1 MRRRL
6 PSPTTHA
13 SFQHQSIL
21 LVNPSTPSSTL
32 ALNGLHHITAIAGD
46 PRRNVAFY
54 TGALGLR
61 LIKRTVN
68 FDDPSTY
75 HLYYGDSVGTPGSV
89 LTFFP
94 WAGIRRGRPG
104 TGQAYATAFSVP
116 AGSLNFWRTRL
127 LAHGVTPSA
136 LTTRF
141 GDEVISF
148 TDPDGLVLELVAS
161 TEPDARAAHPHP
173 EISAAHGI
181 RGFHSVTL
189 AVSEATPTA
198 ALLTHAM
205 GYRAT
210 ATAEGRTRFSVA
222 GGGPGTYV
230 DVVVDPSLPR
240 GTSGAGTVH
249 HIAFRTPD
257 DTTQARALA
266 ALQALNLGV
275 SPVMDRNYF
284 HSIYYRE
291 PAGILFEIATDNP
304 GFTIDEPLA
313 TLGTALKLPAQYES
327 QRAAIEAHLPPLM

>member
-1 MRRRL
+1 MSTASASVRL
-6 PSPTTHA
+6 T
-13 SFQHQSIL
+13 
-21 LVNPSTPSSTL
+21 
-32 ALNGLHHITAIAGD
+32 GLHHITAIAGD

-54 TGALGLR
+54 TGTLGLR

-75 HLYYGDSVGTPGSV
+75 HLYYGDHVGTPGSV

-104 TGQAYATAFSVP
+104 TGQAYATAFAVP

-136 LTTRF
+136 ITRRF

-148 TDPDGLVLELVAS
+148 QDPDGLVLELIAS
-161 TEPDARAAHPHP
+161 AESDTRTAPSHP
-173 EISAAHGI
+173 EVSAAQGI

-189 AVSEATPTA
+189 AVAAAAPTA
-198 ALLTHAM
+198 ALLTQVM

-210 ATAEGRTRFSVA
+210 ANADHRTRFSVA

-230 DVVVDPSLPR
+230 DLLVDPKLPR

-257 DTTQARALA
+257 DATQASALA
-266 ALQALNLGV
+266 SLQELNLGV

-291 PAGILFEIATDNP
+291 PAGILFEIATDHP

-313 TLGTALKLPAQYES
+313 TLGTTLKLPAQYES
-327 QRAAIEAHLPPLM
+327 QRAAIEAHLPPLT

>member
-1 MRRRL
+1 MQL
-6 PSPTTHA
+6 S
-13 SFQHQSIL
+13 
-21 LVNPSTPSSTL
+21 
-32 ALNGLHHITAIAGD
+32 GLHHITAIAGD

-54 TGALGLR
+54 TGTLGLR

-116 AGSLNFWRTRL
+116 AGSLPFWRIRF
-127 LAHGVTPSA
+127 LAHGVSSGA
-136 LTTRF
+136 ITTRF
-141 GDEVISF
+141 GDEVMTF
-148 TDPDGLVLELVAS
+148 TDPDGLVLELIAS
-161 TEPDARAAHPHP
+161 AESDSRAAHSHP

-189 AVSEATPTA
+189 AVPEATPTA
-198 ALLTHAM
+198 ALLTQAM
-205 GYRAT
+205 GYRTT
-210 ATAEGRTRFSVA
+210 ATADDRTRFSVA
-222 GGGPGTYV
+222 AGGPGTYI
-230 DVVVDPSLPR
+230 DLLVDPKLPR

-257 DTTQARALA
+257 DTTQAQSLA
-266 ALQALNLGV
+266 SLQALNLGV

-313 TLGTALKLPAQYES
+313 TLGSSLKLPAQYES
-327 QRAAIEAHLPPLM
+327 QRAAIEAHLPPLS

>member
-1 MRRRL
+1 MSTASASVRL
-6 PSPTTHA
+6 T
-13 SFQHQSIL
+13 
-21 LVNPSTPSSTL
+21 
-32 ALNGLHHITAIAGD
+32 GLHHITAIAGD

-54 TGALGLR
+54 TGTLGLR

-75 HLYYGDSVGTPGSV
+75 HLYYGDHVGTPGSV

-104 TGQAYATAFSVP
+104 TGQAYATAFAVP

-136 LTTRF
+136 ITRRF

-148 TDPDGLVLELVAS
+148 QDPDGLVLELIAS
-161 TEPDARAAHPHP
+161 AESDTRTAPSHP
-173 EISAAHGI
+173 EVSAAQGI

-189 AVSEATPTA
+189 AVAAAAPTA
-198 ALLTHAM
+198 ALLTQVM

-210 ATAEGRTRFSVA
+210 ANTDQRTRFSVA

-230 DVVVDPSLPR
+230 DLLVDPKLPR

-257 DTTQARALA
+257 DATQASALA
-266 ALQALNLGV
+266 SLQELNLGV

-291 PAGILFEIATDNP
+291 PAGILFEIATDHP

-327 QRAAIEAHLPPLM
+327 QRAAIEAHLPPLT

>member
-1 MRRRL
+1 ML
-6 PSPTTHA
+6 DLT
-13 SFQHQSIL
+13 
-21 LVNPSTPSSTL
+21 
-32 ALNGLHHITAIAGD
+32 GLHHVTAIAGD
-46 PRRNVAFY
+46 PRRNVDFY
-54 TGALGLR
+54 TRALGLR

-116 AGSLNFWRTRL
+116 AGSLNFWRARL
-127 LAHGVTPSA
+127 LAHGVSPGA
-136 LTTRF
+136 ITTRF

-161 TEPDARAAHPHP
+161 TEPDARTAHAHP

-189 AVSEATPTA
+189 AVSEARPTA

-205 GYRAT
+205 GYCTT
-210 ATAEGRTRFSVA
+210 ATADHRTRFSVA
-222 GGGPGTYV
+222 TGGPGTYV
-230 DVVVDPSLPR
+230 DLLVDPKLPR

-257 DTTQARALA
+257 DTTQARARA
-266 ALQALNLGV
+266 SLQALNLGV

-304 GFTIDEPLA
+304 GFTHDEPLA
-313 TLGTALKLPAQYES
+313 TLGTTLKLPAQYES
-327 QRAAIEAHLPPLM
+327 QRAAIEAHLPPLT

>member
-1 MRRRL
+1 MSTASASVRL
-6 PSPTTHA
+6 T
-13 SFQHQSIL
+13 
-21 LVNPSTPSSTL
+21 
-32 ALNGLHHITAIAGD
+32 GLHHITAIAGD

-54 TGALGLR
+54 TGTLGLR

-75 HLYYGDSVGTPGSV
+75 HLYYGDHVGTPGSV

-104 TGQAYATAFSVP
+104 TGQAYATAFAVP

-136 LTTRF
+136 ITRRF

-148 TDPDGLVLELVAS
+148 QDPDGLVLELIAS
-161 TEPDARAAHPHP
+161 AESDTRTAPSHP
-173 EISAAHGI
+173 EVSAAQGI

-189 AVSEATPTA
+189 AVAAAAPTA
-198 ALLTHAM
+198 ALLTQVM

-210 ATAEGRTRFSVA
+210 ANADHRTRFSVA

-230 DVVVDPSLPR
+230 DLLVDPKLPR

-257 DTTQARALA
+257 DATQASALA
-266 ALQALNLGV
+266 SLQELNLGV

-291 PAGILFEIATDNP
+291 PAGILFEIATDQP

-327 QRAAIEAHLPPLM
+327 QRAAIEAHLPPLT

>member
-1 MRRRL
+1 MSTASASVRL
-6 PSPTTHA
+6 T
-13 SFQHQSIL
+13 
-21 LVNPSTPSSTL
+21 
-32 ALNGLHHITAIAGD
+32 GLHHITAIAGD

-54 TGALGLR
+54 TGTLGLR

-75 HLYYGDSVGTPGSV
+75 HLYYGDHVGTPGSV

-104 TGQAYATAFSVP
+104 TGQAYATAFAVP

-136 LTTRF
+136 ITPRF

-148 TDPDGLVLELVAS
+148 QDPDGLVLELIAS
-161 TEPDARAAHPHP
+161 AESDTRTAPSHP
-173 EISAAHGI
+173 EVSAAQGI

-189 AVSEATPTA
+189 AVAAAAPTA
-198 ALLTHAM
+198 ALLTQVM

-210 ATAEGRTRFSVA
+210 ANTDQRTRFSVA

-230 DVVVDPSLPR
+230 DLLVDPKQPR

-257 DTTQARALA
+257 DATQASALA
-266 ALQALNLGV
+266 SLQELNLGV

-291 PAGILFEIATDNP
+291 PAGILFEIATDHP

-327 QRAAIEAHLPPLM
+327 QRAAIEAHLPPLT

>member
-1 MRRRL
+1 M
-6 PSPTTHA
+6 
-13 SFQHQSIL
+13 
-21 LVNPSTPSSTL
+21 NPSALSSTI
-32 ALNGLHHITAIAGD
+32 ALTGLHHVTAIAGD
-46 PRRNVAFY
+46 PRRNVDFY
-54 TGALGLR
+54 TRVLGLR

-116 AGSLNFWRTRL
+116 AGSLAFWRARL
-127 LAHGVTPSA
+127 IAHGVSPGA
-136 LTTRF
+136 DTTRF

-148 TDPDGLVLELVAS
+148 TDPDGLALELIAS
-161 TEPDARAAHPHP
+161 AEPDSRAAHSHS

-189 AVSEATPTA
+189 ALSEATPTA
-198 ALLTHAM
+198 SLLTHAM
-205 GYRAT
+205 GYRIKVT
-210 ATAEGRTRFSVA
+210 TDNRTRFSVA
-222 GGGPGTYV
+222 GAGPGTYV
-230 DVVVDPSLPR
+230 DLLVDPKLPR
-240 GTSGAGTVH
+240 GVSGAGTVH

-257 DTTQARALA
+257 DATQALALE
-266 ALQALNLGV
+266 ALQALDLGV

-304 GFTIDEPLA
+304 GFMIDEPLA

-327 QRAAIEAHLPPLM
+327 QRVAIEAHLPPLL

>member
-1 MRRRL
+1 MSTASASVRL
-6 PSPTTHA
+6 T
-13 SFQHQSIL
+13 
-21 LVNPSTPSSTL
+21 
-32 ALNGLHHITAIAGD
+32 GLHHITAIAGN

-54 TGALGLR
+54 TGTLGLR

-75 HLYYGDSVGTPGSV
+75 HLYYGDHVGTPGSV

-104 TGQAYATAFSVP
+104 TGQAYATAFAVP

-136 LTTRF
+136 ITRRF

-148 TDPDGLVLELVAS
+148 QDPDGLVLELIAS
-161 TEPDARAAHPHP
+161 AESDTRTAPSHP
-173 EISAAHGI
+173 EVSAAQGI

-189 AVSEATPTA
+189 AVAAAAPTA
-198 ALLTHAM
+198 ALLTQVM

-210 ATAEGRTRFSVA
+210 ANADHRTRFSVA

-230 DVVVDPSLPR
+230 DLLVDPKLPR

-257 DTTQARALA
+257 DATQASALA
-266 ALQALNLGV
+266 SLQELNLGV

-291 PAGILFEIATDNP
+291 PAGILFEIATDQP
-304 GFTIDEPLA
+304 GFTIDEPHA

-327 QRAAIEAHLPPLM
+327 QRAAIEAHLPPLT